1 MKEKT
6 VSTHSGFMRKT
17 ADFTLIELL
26 VVIAI
31 IAILAGML
39 LPALN
44 AARTRARSISCAG
57 NLKQTGTCFAM
68 YCQDYK
74 DLLPW
79 DYRSYSAWSPYYSS
93 YVNNQKYVN
102 SFVCPGRW
110 PYVWPKQIGTV
121 TNSNGSRFTYGSNG
135 GHVTGSAV
143 TGDKRDVC
151 VTVASNTYCRWY
163 NLKRYRNL
171 SSMIVFG
178 DSFDPNYDARQYGAE
193 KIGRPISQ
201 VREVSSST
209 PPGNRF
215 LLSAHANGN
224 FLFMD
229 FHVEAHSKRATFE
242 KRWRDG
248 WQSQQRFPATMTM
261 SQGYNAYLYLWE
273 NIN

>member
-1 MKEKT
+1 
-6 VSTHSGFMRKT
+6 
-17 ADFTLIELL
+17 
-26 VVIAI
+26 
-31 IAILAGML
+31 
-39 LPALN
+39 
-44 AARTRARSISCAG
+44 
-57 NLKQTGTCFAM
+57 
-68 YCQDYK
+68 
-74 DLLPW
+74 
-79 DYRSYSAWSPYYSS
+79 
-93 YVNNQKYVN
+93 
-102 SFVCPGRW
+102 
-110 PYVWPKQIGTV
+110 
-121 TNSNGSRFTYGSNG
+121 
-135 GHVTGSAV
+135 
-143 TGDKRDVC
+143 

-242 KRWRDG
+242 NGGATDG
-248 WQSQQRFPATMTM
+248 NPNSGSRRR
-261 SQGYNAYLYLWE
+261 
-273 NIN
+273 

>member
-1 MKEKT
+1 MKEKN
-6 VSTHSGFMRKT
+6 VSTNSCFMRKT
-17 ADFTLIELL
+17 AMFTLIELL

-79 DYRSYSAWSPYYSS
+79 DYKSYSAWSPYYSS

-110 PYVWPKQIGTV
+110 PYVWPKKIGTV
-121 TNSNGSRFTYGSNG
+121 TNSNGSRFTYGSSG
-135 GHVTGSAV
+135 GHVTSVAL

-171 SSMIVFG
+171 SSMIAFG
-178 DSFDPNYDARQYGAE
+178 DSFDGKSTSDYRQYGAE
-193 KIGRPISQ
+193 KVGRPVSQ
-201 VREVSSST
+201 VREVGT
-209 PPGNRF
+209 DAPLVRF
-215 LLSAHANGN
+215 LLNAHGNGN

-229 FHVEAHSKRATFE
+229 FHVENFSKKIPFE
-242 KRWRDG
+242 TRWRNG
-248 WQSQQRFPATMTM
+248 WKAQQRYPQSMTL
-261 SQGYNAYLYLWE
+261 STGINSILYVWE
-273 NIN
+273 NI